1 MALAFAELENFLQ
14 LPLQQRSGR
23 LRVLDY
29 PRIIDRVISVRV
41 CLALIGWLLVL
52 SSPASGRTAPG
63 AHTQQRPPAPRPF
76 PTPSTETDTTA
87 ERPPAE
93 VDRAPQSAS
102 TTRAREEAPTETT
115 LGVPIYPNA
124 QHLTSYDAGR
134 GQRFYLFGT
143 NTSFQDMVSY
153 YSVRLRKRGHR
164 VFDAPAPA
172 THTFEVGRFR
182 KEHMAF
188 PPGVTIKD
196 YTWNALG
203 GYLNPALGA
212 IPDRFKTL
220 IQVVTA
226 PPVEARR

>member
-1 MALAFAELENFLQ
+1 MALAFAKLENFLQ

-29 PRIIDRVISVRV
+29 PRIIGRVISVRV

-63 AHTQQRPPAPRPF
+63 AHAQQRPPVPRPF
-76 PTPSTETDTTA
+76 PTPSTETDTA
-87 ERPPAE
+87 AE

-102 TTRAREEAPTETT
+102 ATHAREEAPTEIT

-124 QHLTSYDAGR
+124 QYLTSYDAGR

-143 NTSFQDMVSY
+143 NTSFQDMVNY
-153 YSVRLRKRGHR
+153 YSVRLRKRGNR

-182 KEHMAF
+182 KERMAF

-196 YTWNALG
+196 YTWNTLG